1 MAFEKMLEE
10 YEMRKKKTLL
20 QGGEARIKRQHDRG
34 WLTARERIA
43 KLLDPDTFMEFG
55 AFCTSDM
62 PGMEERT
69 PADSLICGYG
79 SIDGRKI
86 AVIANDFTV
95 LASTNAPVNLK
106 KMLLFKKQVREYGI
120 PLIWL
125 GEAGGARMPD
135 VQGAERIM
143 SSGAGS
149 DHHWAEYTNFRESPF
164 ILASMGECYG
174 VADFEA
180 CAADFVVQVKGSA
193 ICVSGPRAL
202 GKAIGQTY
210 TAEEMGGWEVHA
222 KYTGMNDQVA
232 ENEEESF
239 RIIKKYLDYMPA
251 NGRELPPK
259 RSVPGGSEER
269 IGKILKIF
277 PENRKRGYD
286 MRKIIGCIVDGG
298 EFFELKPEFGK
309 MLVTCLARING
320 EVVGFIATNPLYN
333 AGATDTDALDKQ
345 TSFQCLC
352 DSYNIPLI
360 FLVDSPGH
368 LTGKDAEMRRVG
380 AKVQTN
386 LQCLFQVTVPKIT
399 IVIRKG
405 YGQALIN
412 MCALGAG
419 ENFLV
424 AWPSA
429 EIGFMDAEIGA
440 EVVFGNLPAEER
452 KTLVE
457 KLRAD
462 TTAYAAAKGYGVQD
476 VIHPLDTRNYLIKV
490 LEIIRASKDRG
501 IGKHLLA
508 NWPTK
513 F

>member
-1 MAFEKMLEE
+1 
-10 YEMRKKKTLL
+10 
-20 QGGEARIKRQHDRG
+20 
-34 WLTARERIA
+34 
-43 KLLDPDTFMEFG
+43 
-55 AFCTSDM
+55 
-62 PGMEERT
+62 
-69 PADSLICGYG
+69 
-79 SIDGRKI
+79 
-86 AVIANDFTV
+86 
-95 LASTNAPVNLK
+95 
-106 KMLLFKKQVREYGI
+106 
-120 PLIWL
+120 
-125 GEAGGARMPD
+125 
-135 VQGAERIM
+135 
-143 SSGAGS
+143 
-149 DHHWAEYTNFRESPF
+149 
-164 ILASMGECYG
+164 
-174 VADFEA
+174 
-180 CAADFVVQVKGSA
+180 
-193 ICVSGPRAL
+193 
-202 GKAIGQTY
+202 
-210 TAEEMGGWEVHA
+210 
-222 KYTGMNDQVA
+222 
-232 ENEEESF
+232 
-239 RIIKKYLDYMPA
+239 MPA